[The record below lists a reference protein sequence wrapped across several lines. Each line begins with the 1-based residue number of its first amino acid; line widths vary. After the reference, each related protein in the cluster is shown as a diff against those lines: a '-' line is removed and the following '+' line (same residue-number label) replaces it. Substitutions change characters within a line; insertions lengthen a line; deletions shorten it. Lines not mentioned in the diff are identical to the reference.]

1 MYRYSNARRA
11 PSATVIRPS
20 GPGPSAP
27 ATRFVVSFSVP
38 PAITMSGAEMPPPFS
53 VATVVPERLTVSVF
67 ASIEPAPPK
76 T

>member
-1 MYRYSNARRA
+1 M
-11 PSATVIRPS
+11 
-20 GPGPSAP
+20 
-27 ATRFVVSFSVP
+27 SFSVP

-53 VATVVPERLTVSVF
+53 VAMVLPERLTVSVF